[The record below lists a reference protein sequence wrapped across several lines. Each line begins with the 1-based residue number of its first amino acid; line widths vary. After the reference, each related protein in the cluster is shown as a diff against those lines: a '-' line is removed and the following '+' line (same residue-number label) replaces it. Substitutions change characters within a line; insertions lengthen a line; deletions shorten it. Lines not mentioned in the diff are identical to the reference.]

1 MVFFAF
7 LGCFVE
13 SVLIDINECDDV
25 VTESNGLG
33 VGLAFSIG
41 ANDGDIETLACGIL
55 APEKEIWSC
64 EETCCEAGGRAD
76 EAAAG
81 EWGTYHGFVDS

>member
-41 ANDGDIETLACGIL
+41 ANDGDIETLARGVL
-55 APEKEIWSC
+55 APEKEVRSR
-64 EETCCEAGGRAD
+64 EEACSEAGGGAD
-76 EAAAG
+76 EAA
-81 EWGTYHGFVDS
+81 T